1 MADLEGVG
9 LPSDN
14 MANLDEIYS
23 VDDRAAAFENHENGI
38 LVSLAGPGT
47 GKTYSLLKRIE
58 ALTKRGE
65 EADSICYLTFIKEIS
80 NAFSADYIEKF
91 GAESYEV
98 NKPRISTLHS
108 FACRLI
114 RNQGFRIGYDGELYF
129 TSITDSGD
137 GGSDTFLNDLLP
149 LVATHNLHTIPQL
162 RESLERIK
170 VAWRDCVDPFSLEDS
185 ISDLLPACLELLQI
199 YRLVDWDQTI
209 PIAYELFHGLHEQP
223 IWISQIEHFLI
234 DEYQDFNRAEQEF
247 IAALAATTKSMVIVG
262 DDDQSLYSGRGGS
275 PDGLREMILSEEH
288 DRVSLLRC
296 HRCKSRIVT
305 AANTFLAT
313 MRPNPRRML
322 PLKNGGG
329 IQCFSFKSSKA
340 EIAFLADYL
349 SKCINEIP
357 ENPKPK
363 DGIVCLFPS
372 RPVLSFYFDRLS
384 LYIPCSK
391 RKPASHALRVWFQ
404 RVLELICHPYQ
415 RFAER
420 LILEGYDAV
429 KPHHKKEMVRLIIQR
444 DISPSEAVAIL
455 IADGVLTGHAASQA
469 SAFCD
474 LCGALASQAPE
485 RIANQI
491 AGTLG
496 IEVHQLSQHLEA
508 FLQRLAETKQED
520 AISRLCDELI
530 PDSAQP
536 SENPRAVLFLTMHG
550 AKGLTKNT
558 VVMPGLEEAWLPG
571 NAQGNDLEERKRL
584 FYVALTRATDRVLIT
599 YPLNRAR
606 GDPLN
611 YPARGRSQPCTFVR
625 SSGLQCYYH
634 A

>member
-1 MADLEGVG
+1 
-9 LPSDN
+9 
-14 MANLDEIYS
+14 MANLDEIYD

-129 TSITDSGD
+129 MSITDSDD
-137 GGSDTFLNDLLP
+137 GGSETFLNDLLP
-149 LVATHNLHTIPQL
+149 LVATHSLHTIPQL
-162 RESLERIK
+162 REALERVK
-170 VAWRDCVDPFSLEDS
+170 DAWQDCVDPFSLEDS
-185 ISDLLPACLELLQI
+185 VSDLLPVCLELLRA

-209 PIAYELFHGLHEQP
+209 PTAYELFRGLRERP
-223 IWISQIEHFLI
+223 VWITQIKHFLV

-247 IAALAATTKSMVIVG
+247 ISALSATTKSMVIVG

-275 PDGLREMILSEEH
+275 PGGLRELFLSEEH

-296 HRCKSRIVT
+296 YRCKSRIVT

-313 MRPNPRRML
+313 IRPNPRRML
-322 PLKNGGG
+322 PLKDGGG

-340 EIAFLADYL
+340 EIAFLVKYL
-349 SKCINEIP
+349 SKCIDELP

-372 RPVLSFYFDRLS
+372 RSVLGFYFDHLS
-384 LYIPCSK
+384 PHIPCGK
-391 RKPASHALRVWFQ
+391 RKPAPHALRLWFQ
-404 RVLELICHPYQ
+404 RVLELICHPHQ
-415 RFAER
+415 RFLER
-420 LILEGYDAV
+420 LILEGYDAI
-429 KPHHKKEMVRLIIQR
+429 KPRHKKEMVKLILQR
-444 DISPSEAVAIL
+444 DISPSDAVAIL
-455 IADGVLTGHAASQA
+455 VADGVLTGRAASQA

-474 LCGALASQAPE
+474 LCGALTLQEPGL
-485 RIANQI
+485 IARQI
-491 AGTLG
+491 SSTLDV
-496 IEVHQLSQHLEA
+496 EVHQLSQHLKA
-508 FLQRLAETKQED
+508 FLQCLGEPKQED

-536 SENPRAVLFLTMHG
+536 LEDPRAIFFLTIHG
-550 AKGLTKNT
+550 SKGLTKNT

-571 NAQGNDLEERKRL
+571 NAQGNDLEERRRL

-611 YPARGRSQPCTFVR
+611 YPAPGRSQPCSFVR
-625 SSGLQCYYH
+625 SSGLRCYYH